1 MGAGVMSI
9 STQDKPIVIVGAG
22 IAGLSMA
29 LALAHKGITSTVCE
43 REPVLSETGAG
54 LQLSPNATRLLD
66 RLGVLDRL
74 LPTAT
79 RVSTINL
86 ADAGTGKTLLSLVTS
101 PTGQTDQAPFLAVHR
116 ADLQSALYAA
126 VSAHHLATVRT
137 GMIFKSALQTTE
149 GVAVNFE
156 AAGSPEMLQGAGLI
170 GADGVWSTVRGT
182 VPGYSAN
189 VYSGFTAWRTTI
201 AADGWLPQALQRL
214 CDQQAVCAFLSAGA
228 HLVAYPLRNG
238 DLLNIVLITRGT
250 DSTHG
255 WDNDAGRNPLN
266 NAVVGFAPDMAGFL
280 SGIENWRSWPLHHCM
295 PNGAWRSGRVALIGD
310 AAHAMTP
317 FAAQGAC
324 MAIEDAV
331 VLANAVAGQPDNL
344 PSAFERYQA
353 SRKPRVS
360 KVASRANFN
369 RFAYHVAGPAA
380 LARNA
385 VFRLRGQALM
395 RQLEWLYGYDA
406 DKA

>member
-1 MGAGVMSI
+1 MSI
-9 STQDKPIVIVGAG
+9 SSQDKPIVIVGAG
-22 IAGLSMA
+22 IAGLSLA
-29 LALAHKGITSTVCE
+29 LALAHKGIASTVCE
-43 REPVLSETGAG
+43 RVRDLSETGAG

-66 RLGVLDRL
+66 RLGVLDHL

-79 RVSTINL
+79 RVSAIDL
-86 ADAGTGKTLLSLVTS
+86 ADARTGKTLLSLATS
-101 PTGQTDQAPFLAVHR
+101 ATGQTDQAPFLAVHR
-116 ADLQSALYAA
+116 ADLQSALSAA
-126 VSAHHLATVRT
+126 VSAHHLATLRS

-149 GVAVNFE
+149 SVAVNFE
-156 AAGSPEMLQGAGLI
+156 AAGSSEMLNGVGLI
-170 GADGVWSTVRGT
+170 GADGVWSAVRAT
-182 VPGYSAN
+182 VPGSSPSA
-189 VYSGFTAWRTTI
+189 YSGFTAWRATI
-201 AADGWLPQALQRL
+201 AANTGLPQALQRL
-214 CDQQAVCAFLSAGA
+214 CDLQAVCAFLSPGA

-238 DLLNIVLITRGT
+238 GLLNLVLITRGT
-250 DSTHG
+250 DSVHG
-255 WDNDAGRNPLN
+255 WDNDAERDPAS
-266 NAVVGFAPDMAGFL
+266 NAAAGFAPEMADFL
-280 SGIENWRSWPLHHCM
+280 EGITSWRSWPLHHCM
-295 PNGAWRSGRVALIGD
+295 PNGAWTSGRVALIGD

-331 VLANAVAGQPDNL
+331 ELADAVAGQPDDL
-344 PSAFERYQA
+344 PSAFERYQT

-369 RFAYHVAGPAA
+369 RVAYHVFGPVA

-395 RQLEWLYGYDA
+395 RQLEWLYDYDA